1 MNWFDIFLL
10 IVFGLHVLNGFS
22 RGLIKQLFDIFSF
35 IVVIIL
41 SFWGSRFF
49 SEALAEYI
57 DPENI
62 ISHHELIENLGLEVA
77 LEHAPQLIAGII
89 TFLVLFII
97 FSIVFRLL
105 SGGFR
110 WINRIPV
117 IGFFN
122 RFAGIILGAIIGV
135 IFIYIIVALV
145 SIIPLQFFMDALEES
160 EIVFFTEHYLVTI
173 VETIKEFAVDFYL
186 NMNS

>member
-10 IVFGLHVLNGFS
+10 VVLGLHVINGFS
-22 RGLIKQLFDIFSF
+22 RGLIKQVFDIFGF

-41 SFWGSRFF
+41 SFWGSRLF

-62 ISHHELIENLGLEVA
+62 IPHHEVIENLGLEIA
-77 LEHAPQLIAGII
+77 LEQAPQLIAGVI
-89 TFLVLFII
+89 TFLLLFLI
-97 FSIVFRLL
+97 FSIVFRLFS
-105 SGGFR
+105 SGFK

-122 RFAGIILGAIIGV
+122 RLAGTVMGVLIGAIFV
-135 IFIYIIVALV
+135 YIIIAAV
-145 SIIPLQFFMDALEES
+145 SIIPLQFFMDALEGS
-160 EIVFFTEHYLVTI
+160 EIVFFANHYLAPAA
-173 VETIKEFAVDFYL
+173 EAIKEFALDFYL
-186 NMNS
+186 NLNS